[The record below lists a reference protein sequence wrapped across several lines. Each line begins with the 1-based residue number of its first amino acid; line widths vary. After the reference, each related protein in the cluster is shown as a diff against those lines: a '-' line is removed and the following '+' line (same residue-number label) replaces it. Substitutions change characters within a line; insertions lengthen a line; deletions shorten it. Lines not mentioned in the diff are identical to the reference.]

1 MNESN
6 VARMSR
12 EEDDNDDL
20 VLNQADP
27 LQSARLFID
36 HQYSEEGIRTLHHYS
51 GMFSAWNGACY
62 PDADLNA
69 VRSGLYDFLENA
81 SRQTK
86 DGNEPFQPN
95 THKVNDVMDALK
107 AAANLDKTVMAPAWL
122 DQNPDL
128 NAEDMLACKNGL
140 LHLPDRKLMPATPLF
155 WTPNA
160 LSYDFDPGALDPVE
174 WLRFL
179 GSVWEDDQDSI
190 DTLQEMFG
198 YLLTAD
204 AQQQKVFMVVGP
216 KRSGKGTIARI
227 LTTMLGQAN
236 VCNPTLASLSTQF
249 GLQPLIGKL
258 AAIIAD
264 ARLGGRADQHA
275 IAERLLSVSGEDGQ
289 TIDRKHT
296 SSWTGRLGTRFLLMT
311 NELPRLADASGAL
324 ASRFIIMR
332 MTTSFYGREDQCLT
346 NRLMKELPG
355 ILNWALDGRDRLQER
370 GFFLQPKSAASA
382 VQELE
387 DLSSPISAFVRD
399 RCVVDPAEIALIAS
413 LYSAWKSWCEEQ
425 GRDYTGT
432 VATFGRE
439 LNAALPGLDVV
450 QPREYNR
457 KRCYQGVGLQ

>member
-1 MNESN
+1 
-6 VARMSR
+6 MSR
-12 EEDDNDDL
+12 VVELQRSDALILDRH
-20 VLNQADP
+20 DP

-36 HQYSEEGIRTLHHYS
+36 HRYSQDGVRTLYHYS
-51 GMFSAWNGACY
+51 SKFYHWNGACY
-62 PDADLNA
+62 PEADLNA
-69 VRSGLYDFLENA
+69 IRSELYGFLENS

-86 DGNEPFQPN
+86 DGPEPFQPT
-95 THKVNDVMDALK
+95 THKVNNVMDALK
-107 AAANLDKTVMAPAWL
+107 AVANLDKAISPPAWL
-122 DQNPDL
+122 NQNSGLDP
-128 NAEDMLACKNGL
+128 EDILACKNGL
-140 LHLPDRKLMPATPLF
+140 LHLPDRDLMPATPLF

-160 LSYDFDPGALDPVE
+160 LSYDFDPNALDPVE

-179 GSVWEDDQDSI
+179 ESIWGDDQESI
-190 DTLQEMFG
+190 DTLQETFG

-204 AQQQKVFMVVGP
+204 TVQQKVFMVVGP

-227 LTTMLGQAN
+227 LTTMLGQDN
-236 VCNPTLASLSTQF
+236 VCNPTLGSFSNQF

-258 AAIIAD
+258 AAVITD

-296 SSWTGRLGTRFLLMT
+296 SAWTGRLSTRFLLMT

-324 ASRFIIMR
+324 ASRFIILR
-332 MTTSFYGREDQCLT
+332 LTESFYKREDLGLT
-346 NRLMKELPG
+346 NRLMAELPS
-355 ILNWALDGRDRLQER
+355 ILNWSLDGRKRLKGR
-370 GFFLQPKSAASA
+370 GCFIQPHSATSA
-382 VQELE
+382 VQDLE

-399 RCVVDPAEIALIAS
+399 RCIVGSAEQVLIAS

-425 GRDYTGT
+425 GRDYPGT

-439 LNAALPGLDVV
+439 LNAALPGLEVT
-450 QPREYNR
+450 QPREQDR